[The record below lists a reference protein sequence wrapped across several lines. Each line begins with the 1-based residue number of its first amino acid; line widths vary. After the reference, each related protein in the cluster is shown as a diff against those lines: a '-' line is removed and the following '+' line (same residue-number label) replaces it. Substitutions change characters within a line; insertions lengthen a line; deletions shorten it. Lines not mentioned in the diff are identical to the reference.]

1 MSRRR
6 RYTQRELIRK
16 LEEQGWTRTVGGRH
30 QTKMVK
36 PGERSITIPEF
47 RRAVLPIG
55 LSNAILKQAEI
66 EEDNL

>member
-1 MSRRR
+1 MRDIHPKKEGEEVLRLIEGLCWSVKRRKG
-6 RYTQRELIRK
+6 Y
-16 LEEQGWTRTVGGRH
+16 W
-30 QTKMVK
+30 
-36 PGERSITIPEF
+36 SITIPEF